1 MYLATDFQMATHK
14 HVTVSAT
21 VGPSYGTSNY
31 GYNQPLPQ
39 QYPGVAPPSYPTG
52 QQYPPYF
59 KYVEI
64 KCVTRHG
71 FGPLISLS
79 HGEDSAQVD
88 ALTGSYR

>member
-52 QQYPPYF
+52 QQYPQNY
-59 KYVEI
+59 
-64 KCVTRHG
+64 
-71 FGPLISLS
+71 S
-79 HGEDSAQVD
+79 
-88 ALTGSYR
+88 